1 MRLKSLKCACNRPV
15 AAEIVDIAAG
25 IGYSVPNKPR
35 GSEGM
40 RQTSDTRYPF
50 KRMETDIPNRPE
62 VHRAVHP
69 TKRVILE
76 NRCAAPGAK
85 IIWLLSADS

>member
-1 MRLKSLKCACNRPV
+1 MMK
-15 AAEIVDIAAG
+15 
-25 IGYSVPNKPR
+25 
-35 GSEGM
+35 
-40 RQTSDTRYPF
+40 QTSDTRYPF

-76 NRCAAPGAK
+76 NRCAASGAK
-85 IIWLLSADS
+85 IIWLLPADS